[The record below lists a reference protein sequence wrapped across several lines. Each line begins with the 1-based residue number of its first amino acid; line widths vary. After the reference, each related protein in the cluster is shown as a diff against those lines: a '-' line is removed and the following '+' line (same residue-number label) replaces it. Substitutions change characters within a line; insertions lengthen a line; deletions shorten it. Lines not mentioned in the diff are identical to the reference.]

1 MDAHEIG
8 FILSFSN
15 YVLGIYCMPEAVC
28 GNSQQRNDCVV
39 KNRVK

>member
-15 YVLGIYCMPEAVC
+15 YVLGIYCMPEVC
-28 GNSQQRNDCVV
+28 VATVSRGMIVLL
-39 KNRVK
+39 KIE